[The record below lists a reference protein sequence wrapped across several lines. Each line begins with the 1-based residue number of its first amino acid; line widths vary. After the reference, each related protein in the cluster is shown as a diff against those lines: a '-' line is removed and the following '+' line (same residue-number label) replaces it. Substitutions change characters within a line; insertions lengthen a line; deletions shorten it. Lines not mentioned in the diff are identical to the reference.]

1 MKSVTL
7 TRVLYFFNIYSNA
20 LYLYSALMSVIY
32 HLLHIL
38 LLTITVILLLN
49 VFFFSEP
56 NNNSDVLV
64 WRSP

>member
-20 LYLYSALMSVIY
+20 LYLYSALMSVID

-49 VFFFSEP
+49 VFFRTH
-56 NNNSDVLV
+56 NNSDVLV
-64 WRSP
+64 